1 MMGWFRALMPRE
13 DKFFDLFDA
22 HAALLVQSAE
32 ALRSLLATGDPQR
45 TFAAEVHRLESK
57 ADDVFRD
64 VLLAIRRSFITPFDR
79 SDIHDLITAMDD
91 AIDQMRKTVKSI
103 DLFEMRAFDPTMV
116 ALGDVIVESAKL
128 AAESVNR
135 LRKMQAEAP
144 RLHALSEQI
153 TKLEER
159 SDELHDKG
167 LKALYRAH
175 GADQAMN
182 FVIGADIYGHLES
195 VVDRIE
201 DVGKYVNSIVVE
213 HI

>member
-1 MMGWFRALMPRE
+1 MMGWFRALMPKE
-13 DKFFDLFDA
+13 EKFFDLFDA
-22 HAALLVQSAE
+22 HAALLVQAAE
-32 ALRSLLATGDPQR
+32 ALRALLATGDPDGK
-45 TFAAEVHRLESK
+45 FAAEVHRLEAQ
-57 ADDVFRD
+57 ADEIFRD

-79 SDIHDLITAMDD
+79 GDIHALITAMDD
-91 AIDQMRKTVKSI
+91 AIDQMRKTTKSI
-103 DLFEMRAFDPTMV
+103 DLFEIRTFEANMV
-116 ALGDVIVESAKL
+116 ALGEVVVESAKL
-128 AAESVNR
+128 AAESVKR
-135 LRKMQAEAP
+135 LRKMQAEAA
-144 RLHALSEQI
+144 RLHVLSEKI
-153 TKLEER
+153 TRLEER
-159 SDELHDKG
+159 SDELHDAG